1 MPVRITSAGL
11 LIGPNPADLFEY
23 PAHIDRASL
32 DALPRR
38 AGVYIFRGENDVPL
52 YIGKSVNLRSRVLS
66 HLRTPEE
73 ARMLKHSRR
82 IEFFRTA
89 GEIGALLLE
98 SRLIKELHPAHNKK
112 LRRTRDMC
120 TLRLAGDGEASSAP
134 EIVHAHELD
143 FTRTEGLYGLFAT
156 RRAALEKLR
165 ELVDRHQ
172 LCSVMTGLEKVA
184 PGRPCFA
191 RQLARCHGACVGAEP
206 AQAHAGRLRQALEA
220 LRVMVWPYPGAVG
233 IVEESDGCRQTHVI
247 DHWFYLGSIDGA
259 GGACKLKRPARRVFD
274 VDSYQILVNP
284 IINRTL
290 PVVPI
295 AI

>member
-1 MPVRITSAGL
+1 
-11 LIGPNPADLFEY
+11 
-23 PAHIDRASL
+23 
-32 DALPRR
+32 
-38 AGVYIFRGENDVPL
+38 VYIFLGENDVPL
-52 YIGKSVNLRSRVLS
+52 YIGKSVNLRSRVLA

-112 LRRTRDMC
+112 LRRTRAVC

-134 EIVHAHELD
+134 QVVHAHELD

-156 RRAALEKLR
+156 RRSALEKLR
-165 ELVDRHQ
+165 ELVDWHQ
-172 LCSVMTGLEKVA
+172 LCAVMTGLEKVA

-206 AQAHAGRLRQALEA
+206 AQAHAGRLRLALEA
-220 LRVMVWPYPGAVG
+220 LRVRVWPYPGAVG

-247 DHWFYLGSIDGA
+247 DHWLYLGSIDGA
-259 GGACKLKRPARRVFD
+259 GGACKLTRPARRVFD
-274 VDSYQILVNP
+274 VDSYRILVNP

-290 PVVPI
+290 PIVPI